1 VRYVGWGGLS
11 KVFDRW
17 DNKGWEKE
25 YEQLKELLTDEE
37 WSEARA
43 STINA
48 HYTSREVIL
57 AMWQAVLN
65 MGFEKGN
72 KLGGRRPGA
81 LNRSSEEAKLA
92 VARIANQ
99 GLDAFREDIEKIRKE
114 NPIEAAKL
122 YLRLLEYIVPKKSAI
137 ELKGE
142 IKQQIQQV
150 TVNVIKKDFNGIT
163 DTNI

>member
-1 VRYVGWGGLS
+1 
-11 KVFDRW
+11 
-17 DNKGWEKE
+17 
-25 YEQLKELLTDEE
+25 
-37 WSEARA
+37 
-43 STINA
+43 
-48 HYTSREVIL
+48 
-57 AMWQAVLN
+57 

-72 KLGGRRPGA
+72 TLGGRRPGA

>member
-1 VRYVGWGGLS
+1 
-11 KVFDRW
+11 
-17 DNKGWEKE
+17 
-25 YEQLKELLTDEE
+25 
-37 WSEARA
+37 
-43 STINA
+43 
-48 HYTSREVIL
+48 
-57 AMWQAVLN
+57 

-150 TVNVIKKDFNGIT
+150 TVNVIKKDWNGIT
-163 DTNI
+163 DTNQ

>member
-1 VRYVGWGGLS
+1 MVFVIIYVYI
-11 KVFDRW
+11 R
-17 DNKGWEKE
+17 
-25 YEQLKELLTDEE
+25 
-37 WSEARA
+37 
-43 STINA
+43 INN
-48 HYTSREVIL
+48 IN
-57 AMWQAVLN
+57 N

-72 KLGGRRPGA
+72 KLGGRKPGA

-99 GLDAFREDIEKIRKE
+99 GLDAFREDIDRIRRE

-163 DTNI
+163 DTDK

>member
-1 VRYVGWGGLS
+1 
-11 KVFDRW
+11 
-17 DNKGWEKE
+17 
-25 YEQLKELLTDEE
+25 
-37 WSEARA
+37 
-43 STINA
+43 
-48 HYTSREVIL
+48 
-57 AMWQAVLN
+57 

-72 KLGGRRPGA
+72 TLGGRRPGA
-81 LNRSSEEAKLA
+81 LNRSTEEAKLA